1 MKRILQILFWSIIPA
16 AFIGPGTVTTAASA
30 VAKHGYALLWALA
43 FSTVATLVLQEASAR
58 VTVVSGRN
66 LGEAIRDRFGGG
78 ASGVLVLGLVLGAIV
93 LGNAAFEAGNVLGAS
108 AGAALGT
115 GIASTLVPLLIGGVA
130 AGVLWIGTPKTVAT
144 LLSMTVAFMG
154 IAFLVTAFL
163 LGPPA
168 GEVVRGSLVPS
179 FPPGTGLLV
188 LGLVGT
194 TVVPYNLFLGSGIAA
209 GQKLGEVRFGLTV
222 AVVLGGIISMA
233 IVVVGASVAGE
244 FSYEAMAA
252 TLSGRLGQ
260 WAGPLFAWGLFAAGF
275 SSAITAPFAAAI
287 TARALYGDGSP
298 RWGDRGVR
306 FRAVWLG
313 VLLVGVGFGLAGVRP
328 IPAIILAQALNGVV
342 LPFAAV
348 FLLLVVNDRAV
359 MGARGIN
366 GPLSNAFMG
375 ITVAVTL
382 VLGVSGVLRAAA
394 SAAGM
399 PDPGER
405 AILGAAAVIAMI
417 LLVPVLSSV
426 RRRRGGV
433 AAPDGAAVGAGGR

>member
-30 VAKHGYALLWALA
+30 GARHGYALLWALA
-43 FSTVATLVLQEASAR
+43 FSTVATVVLQEASAR

-78 ASGVLVLGLVLGAIV
+78 ASGVLVLGLVLGAVV
-93 LGNAAFEAGNVLGAS
+93 LGNAAFEAGNILGAS
-108 AGAALGT
+108 AGAGLGT
-115 GIASTLVPLLIGGVA
+115 GISTALVPLLIGAVA
-130 AGVLWIGTPKTVAT
+130 AGVLWIGTPRTVAT

-154 IAFLVTAFL
+154 IAFLATAFL
-163 LGPPA
+163 LAPPA
-168 GEVVRGSLVPS
+168 GEVLRGALAPS
-179 FPPGTGLLV
+179 FPTGTGLLV

-209 GQKLGEVRFGLTV
+209 GQTLAEIRFGLTV
-222 AVVLGGIISMA
+222 AVVLGGIISMG
-233 IVVVGASVAGE
+233 IVVVGAGVAGE
-244 FSYEAMAA
+244 FSYEAVAA
-252 TLSGRLGQ
+252 TLSGRLGS

-298 RWGDRGVR
+298 RWGDRGAR

-313 VLLVGVGFGLAGVRP
+313 VLLVGVGFGVAGVRP

-366 GPLSNAFMG
+366 GPLSNTFMG

-394 SAAGM
+394 AAAGM
-399 PDPGER
+399 PDPGEG
-405 AILGAAAVIAMI
+405 AILGAAAVIAAV
-417 LLVPVLSSV
+417 LLVPVLTGV
-426 RRRRGGV
+426 RRRRGGAEMPEH
-433 AAPDGAAVGAGGR
+433 AAAGAGGR

>member
-30 VAKHGYALLWALA
+30 GARHGYALLWALV
-43 FSTVATLVLQEASAR
+43 FSTFATLVLQEASAR

-93 LGNAAFEAGNVLGAS
+93 LGNAAFEAGNILGAG
-108 AGAALGT
+108 AGAALGI
-115 GIASTLVPLLIGGVA
+115 GFSTALVPLVIGAVA

-144 LLSMTVAFMG
+144 LLAITVAFMG

-168 GEVVRGSLVPS
+168 GEVARGAVVPS
-179 FPPGTGLLV
+179 FPPGAGLLV

-209 GQKLGEVRFGLTV
+209 GQTLQEIRFGLSV
-222 AVVLGGIISMA
+222 AVILGGIISLG
-233 IVVVGASVAGE
+233 IVVVGAGAAGE
-244 FSYEAMAA
+244 FSYEAVAA
-252 TLSGRLGQ
+252 TLSGRLGA
-260 WAGPLFAWGLFAAGF
+260 WAGPLFAWGLFAAGL
-275 SSAITAPFAAAI
+275 SSSITAPLAAAV
-287 TARALYGDGSP
+287 TARALYGDGTE
-298 RWGDRGVR
+298 RWGDRGAR

-313 VLLVGVGFGLAGVRP
+313 VLGVGVGFGVAGVRP

-348 FLLLVVNDRAV
+348 FLLLVVNDRV
-359 MGARGIN
+359 LMGARGIN
-366 GPLSNAFMG
+366 GPLSNTLMAA
-375 ITVAVTL
+375 TVAVTL
-382 VLGVSGVLRAAA
+382 VLGVSGVLRAGAT
-394 SAAGM
+394 AAGM
-399 PDPGER
+399 ADPDER
-405 AILGAAAVIAMI
+405 VILLLAAVIAAV
-417 LLVPVLSSV
+417 LLVPVLNGV
-426 RRRRGGV
+426 RRRRRGEIPAP
-433 AAPDGAAVGAGGR
+433 AASEAARP